1 MTAPDLRPCCQQA
14 VIDGVRPEDH
24 FPDCDGRAEDPPQD
38 ALFDLTPPKPEEGGP
53 LL

>member
-14 VIDGVRPEDH
+14 AIDGITADEH
-24 FPDCDGRAEDPPQD
+24 FPRCDARADDPDQD
-38 ALFDLTPPKPEEGGP
+38 ALFDLTPQPQTGGP